1 MGECHLRWQNEESK
15 PKRMGAE
22 QNINRNQKLVLRI
35 AFFFQVKSRKNTGQE
50 GKIKQKRDT

>member
-1 MGECHLRWQNEESK
+1 MRECHLRCQNEESK